1 MTMANSLVSI
11 QIIPKLEDHRQSY
24 SYVDAAIAVIQASG
38 VKYEVNPLETTME
51 GELSELLGIVETM
64 NEKMISMGA
73 INVISQVK
81 IVYQPDGIKGET
93 LTEKYR

>member
-11 QIIPKLEDHRQSY
+11 QIIPKLENSKESY
-24 SYVDAAIAVIQASG
+24 AYVDAAIAVIEESG
-38 VKYEVNPLETTME
+38 VKYQVNPLETTME
-51 GELSELLGIVETM
+51 GELSTLLNVVQAM
-64 NEKMISMGA
+64 NEKMISLSA

-81 IVYQPDGIKGET
+81 IVYQPDGIKADT

>member
-1 MTMANSLVSI
+1 MANSLVSI
-11 QIIPKLEDHRQSY
+11 QIIPKLENSVESY
-24 SYVDAAIAVIQASG
+24 SYVDAAIAVIEESK
-38 VKYEVNPLETTME
+38 VKYQVHPLETTME
-51 GELSELLGIVETM
+51 GELTELLAVIQKM

-81 IVYQPDGIKGET
+81 ILYQPDGIKGEY